1 MESATIPRSN
11 ARRWNV
17 FDRFE
22 DDARKSIWHA
32 RKEALRLR
40 HDYIGSEHMLLG
52 LLATERSVAAEVLR
66 KLDLDLARIRSETE
80 KRLEPG
86 TSKVTDGQ
94 IPFTPRAKSVLEL
107 TLIEAGNLGHD
118 HLGTGHLLLGLILQ
132 PEGTVAEVL
141 RAAGV
146 DLDAAREQ
154 VRDLE
159 GPRSSGSGE
168 ASPASLAHEVRRL
181 REENAALRAR
191 VADLEKRVRALEGG
205 SS

>member
-1 MESATIPRSN
+1 M
-11 ARRWNV
+11 

-22 DDARKSIWHA
+22 DDARKSMWHA
-32 RKEALRLR
+32 RMEALRLR

-52 LLATERSVAAEVLR
+52 LLAMERSVAAEVLR
-66 KLDLDLARIRSETE
+66 NLGLARIRSEIE
-80 KRLEPG
+80 KRVEPG

-94 IPFTPRAKSVLEL
+94 LPFTPRAKGVLEL
-107 TLIEAGNLGHD
+107 TLIEASNMGHD
-118 HLGTGHLLLGLILQ
+118 HLGTGHLLLGLMLQ
-132 PEGTVAEVL
+132 SEGIVAEVF

-159 GPRSSGSGE
+159 GPRSSGAGE
-168 ASPASLAHEVRRL
+168 ASPVSLAAEVRQL

-191 VADLEKRVRALEGG
+191 VADLERRVRALEGE